1 MLEFI
6 FIISFFI
13 LIFLLNYYSE
23 KKNLLTNKTGELH
36 QSFTS
41 SEMVPLL
48 GGIYLFYG
56 FFIILYQLSLIN
68 VFLIAIFFLIGFFSD
83 LKLIRSP
90 NFRLVLQFIVI
101 AIFVF
106 YNQLEITNTRIYFL
120 DSLLEIKYFN
130 ILFVIFCILVIVNGS
145 NFIDGVN
152 TNVIGYYIIISAILI
167 FLGLTNELSENINN
181 LYLWIFFCSVVYT
194 LNFFNKIYLG
204 DSGAYFLGFIYSII
218 LINTYLL
225 NQNISPFFIVL
236 LLWYPGFENLF
247 SLIRKLRINRSP
259 MKPDQN
265 HLHQLIFLF
274 IKSKFKINKKKANTV
289 SGSLINLYNL
299 IIFTISIQDIH
310 NTQLQILLISLNV
323 TIYSSIYVR
332 LFNLKLGNNLGN

>member
-1 MLEFI
+1 MIESI
-6 FIISFFI
+6 FVISFFI
-13 LIFLLNYYSE
+13 LIFLLNHYS
-23 KKNLLTNKTGELH
+23 KKKFLLTNKTGDLH

-41 SEMVPLL
+41 SEVVPLL

-56 FFIILYQLSLIN
+56 FFIIFYELSLMNIL
-68 VFLIAIFFLIGFFSD
+68 LISVFFLIGLFSD
-83 LKLIRSP
+83 LKLIKAP

-101 AIFVF
+101 SIFVF
-106 YNQLEITNTRIYFL
+106 YNQLEIINTRIYFL

-130 ILFVIFCILVIVNGS
+130 TLFVVFCILIIINGS

-167 FLGLTNELSENINN
+167 FLGLTNELSKNINN

-274 IKSKFKINKKKANTV
+274 IRLKFKIDKKKTNTI

-299 IIFTISIQDIH
+299 LIFTISIQDIH
-310 NTQLQILLISLNV
+310 NTQLQILLILLNV
-323 TIYSSIYVR
+323 LVYCSIYICLLR
-332 LFNLKLGNNLGN
+332 IKLKK

>member
-1 MLEFI
+1 MIEFI
-6 FIISFFI
+6 FVILFFI
-13 LIFLLNYYSE
+13 LIFLLNHYSK
-23 KKNLLTNKTGELH
+23 KKNLLTNKTGDLH

-41 SEMVPLL
+41 SEVVPLL

-56 FFIILYQLSLIN
+56 FFIIFYELSLIN
-68 VFLIAIFFLIGFFSD
+68 VLLISVFFLIGLFSD
-83 LKLIRSP
+83 LKLIKSP

-101 AIFVF
+101 SIFVF
-106 YNQLEITNTRIYFL
+106 YNKLEIINTRIYFL

-130 ILFVIFCILVIVNGS
+130 TLFVIFCILVIVNGS

-167 FLGLTNELSENINN
+167 FLGFTSQLFENVDNFYIWMFICFII
-181 LYLWIFFCSVVYT
+181 YI

-204 DSGAYFLGFIYSII
+204 DSGAYFLGFIFSFF
-218 LINTYLL
+218 LIKLYLL
-225 NQNISPFFIVL
+225 NQDISPFFIVL

-247 SLIRKLRINRSP
+247 SLLRKLRINRSP
-259 MKPDQN
+259 MKPDKN
-265 HLHQLIFLF
+265 HLHQLIFLL

-332 LFNLKLGNNLGN
+332 LFRLKLGNNLGN

>member
-1 MLEFI
+1 MIESI
-6 FIISFFI
+6 FVISFFI
-13 LIFLLNYYSE
+13 LIFLLNHYS
-23 KKNLLTNKTGELH
+23 KKKFLLTNKTGDLH

-41 SEMVPLL
+41 SEVVPLL

-56 FFIILYQLSLIN
+56 FFIIFYELSLMNIL
-68 VFLIAIFFLIGFFSD
+68 LISVFFLIGLFSD
-83 LKLIRSP
+83 LKLIKAP

-101 AIFVF
+101 SIFVF
-106 YNQLEITNTRIYFL
+106 YNQLEIINTRIYFL

-130 ILFVIFCILVIVNGS
+130 TLFVVFCILIIINGS

-274 IKSKFKINKKKANTV
+274 IRLKFKIDKKKTNTI

-299 IIFTISIQDIH
+299 LIFTISIQDIH
-310 NTQLQILLISLNV
+310 NTQLQILLILLNV
-323 TIYSSIYVR
+323 LVYCSIYICLLR
-332 LFNLKLGNNLGN
+332 IKLKK

>member
-1 MLEFI
+1 MTQSI

-13 LIFLLNYYSE
+13 LIYLLNHYSK
-23 KKNLLTNKTGELH
+23 KKNLLTNKTGDLH

-41 SEMVPLL
+41 SEVVPLL

-56 FFIILYQLSLIN
+56 FFIIFYELPLMNILLIS
-68 VFLIAIFFLIGFFSD
+68 VFFLIGLFSD
-83 LKLIRSP
+83 LKLIKSP

-101 AIFVF
+101 SIFVF
-106 YNQLEITNTRIYFL
+106 YNKLEIINTRIYFL

-130 ILFVIFCILVIVNGS
+130 ILFVIFCILIIVNGS

-167 FLGLTNELSENINN
+167 FLGFTSQLFENVDNFYIWMFICFII
-181 LYLWIFFCSVVYT
+181 YI
-194 LNFFNKIYLG
+194 LNFCNKIYLG
-204 DSGAYFLGFIYSII
+204 DSGAYFLGFIFSFF
-218 LINTYLL
+218 LIKLYLL

-247 SLIRKLRINRSP
+247 SLLRKLRINRSP

-274 IKSKFKINKKKANTV
+274 IKSKFIINKKKANTV
-289 SGSLINLYNL
+289 TGSLINLYNL

-310 NTQLQILLISLNV
+310 NTQLQILLIFLNV
-323 TIYSSIYVR
+323 TIYSLIYVR
-332 LFNLKLGNNLGN
+332 LFGLKLRNNLGS

>member
-1 MLEFI
+1 MIESI
-6 FIISFFI
+6 FVISFFI
-13 LIFLLNYYSE
+13 LIFLLNHYS
-23 KKNLLTNKTGELH
+23 KKKSLLTNKTGDLH
-36 QSFTS
+36 QSLTS
-41 SEMVPLL
+41 SEVIPLL

-56 FFIILYQLSLIN
+56 FFIIFYELSLMN
-68 VFLIAIFFLIGFFSD
+68 VLLISVFFLIGLFSD
-83 LKLIRSP
+83 LKLIKSP
-90 NFRLVLQFIVI
+90 NFRLFLQFIVI
-101 AIFVF
+101 SIFVF
-106 YNQLEITNTRIYFL
+106 YNQLEIINTRIYFL

-130 ILFVIFCILVIVNGS
+130 TLFVVFCILIIINGS

-167 FLGLTNELSENINN
+167 FLGLTNELSKNINN

-274 IKSKFKINKKKANTV
+274 IRLKFKIDKKKQ
-289 SGSLINLYNL
+289 
-299 IIFTISIQDIH
+299 IQF
-310 NTQLQILLISLNV
+310 LEV
-323 TIYSSIYVR
+323 
-332 LFNLKLGNNLGN
+332 

>member
-1 MLEFI
+1 MFEFI
-6 FIISFFI
+6 FLISFFI
-13 LIFLLNYYSE
+13 LIFLLDYYSK
-23 KKNLLTNKTGELH
+23 KKNLLTNKTGEFH

-41 SEMVPLL
+41 SEVVPLL
-48 GGIYLFYG
+48 GGVYLFYG
-56 FFIILYQLSLIN
+56 FFIILYQMSLIN
-68 VFLIAIFFLIGFFSD
+68 VFLISTFFLIGFFSD
-83 LKLIRSP
+83 LKIIKSP
-90 NFRLVLQFIVI
+90 NFRLIFQFIVI
-101 AIFVF
+101 ATFVF
-106 YNQLEITNTRIYFL
+106 YNQLEVINTRINFL

-152 TNVIGYYIIISAILI
+152 TNVIGYYIIVSAII
-167 FLGLTNELSENINN
+167 IYLGFSSQLFENTYHFYI
-181 LYLWIFFCSVVYT
+181 WISICFTIYV
-194 LNFFNKIYLG
+194 LNFCNKIYLG
-204 DSGAYFLGFIYSII
+204 DSGAYFLGFIFSFL
-218 LINTYLL
+218 LIKLYLL

-247 SLIRKLRINRSP
+247 SLLRKLRINRSP

-299 IIFTISIQDIH
+299 IIFTISAQDIN
-310 NTQLQILLISLNV
+310 NTEFQILLILLNLILYSLV
-323 TIYSSIYVR
+323 YSR
-332 LFNLKLGNNLGN
+332 LFKSKLRNNL

>member
-1 MLEFI
+1 MNILL
-6 FIISFFI
+6 IS
-13 LIFLLNYYSE
+13 
-23 KKNLLTNKTGELH
+23 
-36 QSFTS
+36 
-41 SEMVPLL
+41 V
-48 GGIYLFYG
+48 
-56 FFIILYQLSLIN
+56 
-68 VFLIAIFFLIGFFSD
+68 FFLIGLFSD
-83 LKLIRSP
+83 LKLIKAP

-101 AIFVF
+101 SIFVF
-106 YNQLEITNTRIYFL
+106 YNQLEIINTRIYFL

-130 ILFVIFCILVIVNGS
+130 TLFVVFCILIIINGS

-274 IKSKFKINKKKANTV
+274 IRLKFKIDKKKTNTI

-299 IIFTISIQDIH
+299 LIFTISIQDIH
-310 NTQLQILLISLNV
+310 NTQLQILLILLNV
-323 TIYSSIYVR
+323 LVYCSIYICLLR
-332 LFNLKLGNNLGN
+332 IKLKK

>member
-6 FIISFFI
+6 FLISFFF
-13 LIFLLNYYSE
+13 LIFLLDYYSK

-41 SEMVPLL
+41 SEVVPLL
-48 GGIYLFYG
+48 GGLYLFYG
-56 FFIILYQLSLIN
+56 FFIILCQFSSINIILIST
-68 VFLIAIFFLIGFFSD
+68 FFLIGFFSD
-83 LKLIRSP
+83 LKIIKSP
-90 NFRLVLQFIVI
+90 NFRLIFQFIVI
-101 AIFVF
+101 ATFVF
-106 YNQLEITNTRIYFL
+106 YNQLEIINTRIFFL

-152 TNVIGYYIIISAILI
+152 TNVIGYYIIISAII
-167 FLGLTNELSENINN
+167 IYLGFTSQLFENI
-181 LYLWIFFCSVVYT
+181 YHFYIWIFVCFTIYV
-194 LNFFNKIYLG
+194 LNFCNKIYLG
-204 DSGAYFLGFIYSII
+204 DSGAYFLGFIFSFL
-218 LINTYLL
+218 LIKLYLI

-247 SLIRKLRINRSP
+247 SLLRKLRINRSP

-274 IKSKFKINKKKANTV
+274 IKSKFKINKKKANTA

-299 IIFTISIQDIH
+299 MIFTISTQDIH
-310 NTQLQILLISLNV
+310 NTQFQILLILLNLI
-323 TIYSSIYVR
+323 IYSLVYLR
-332 LFNLKLGNNLGN
+332 LFKMKLRNNL

>member
-13 LIFLLNYYSE
+13 LIFLFNYYSM

-36 QSFTS
+36 QSLTS
-41 SEMVPLL
+41 DDVVPLL
-48 GGIYLFYG
+48 GGVYLFYG
-56 FFIILYQLSLIN
+56 FFIILYQLSLTNI
-68 VFLIAIFFLIGFFSD
+68 FLISTFFLIGFFSD
-83 LKLIRSP
+83 LKIIKSP
-90 NFRLVLQFIVI
+90 NFRLVFQFIVV

-106 YNQLEITNTRIYFL
+106 YNQLEIVNTRIYFL

-167 FLGLTNELSENINN
+167 FLGLTNELSKNINN

-274 IKSKFKINKKKANTV
+274 IRLKFKIDKKKTNTI

-310 NTQLQILLISLNV
+310 NTQLQILLILLNV
-323 TIYSSIYVR
+323 LVYCSIYICLLR
-332 LFNLKLGNNLGN
+332 IKLKK

>member
-274 IKSKFKINKKKANTV
+274 IRLKFKIDKKKTNTI

-299 IIFTISIQDIH
+299 LIFTISIQDIH
-310 NTQLQILLISLNV
+310 DTQLQILLILLNV
-323 TIYSSIYVR
+323 LVYCSIYICLLR
-332 LFNLKLGNNLGN
+332 IKLKK

>member
-6 FIISFFI
+6 FVISFFI

-41 SEMVPLL
+41 SEVVPLL
-48 GGIYLFYG
+48 GGVYLFYG

-68 VFLIAIFFLIGFFSD
+68 VFLISSFFLIGFFSD
-83 LKLIRSP
+83 IKIIKSP
-90 NFRLVLQFIVI
+90 NFRLVFQFIVI

-106 YNQLEITNTRIYFL
+106 YNQLEIINTRIYFL

-130 ILFVIFCILVIVNGS
+130 ILFVIFCILIIVNGS

-152 TNVIGYYIIISAILI
+152 TNVIGYYIIVSSIII
-167 FLGLTNELSENINN
+167 YLGFTNQLFEN
-181 LYLWIFFCSVVYT
+181 VYNFYIWVFICFT
-194 LNFFNKIYLG
+194 IYILNFCNKIYLG
-204 DSGAYFLGFIYSII
+204 DSGAYFLGFIFSYL
-218 LINTYLL
+218 LIKLYFL
-225 NQNISPFFIVL
+225 NQNMSPFFIVL

-247 SLIRKLRINRSP
+247 SLLRKLKINRSP

-274 IKSKFKINKKKANTV
+274 IKSKFKINKEIINTI
-289 SGSLINLYNL
+289 SGSLINFYNL
-299 IIFTISIQDIH
+299 IIFAISTQDIT
-310 NTQLQILLISLNV
+310 NTKFQILLILLNLI
-323 TIYSSIYVR
+323 IYTLIYVR
-332 LFNLKLGNNLGN
+332 LFRLKLRNNLGA

>member
-1 MLEFI
+1 MIESI
-6 FIISFFI
+6 FVISFFI
-13 LIFLLNYYSE
+13 LIFLLNHYS
-23 KKNLLTNKTGELH
+23 KKKFLLTNKTGDLH

-41 SEMVPLL
+41 SEVVPLL

-56 FFIILYQLSLIN
+56 FFIIFYELSLMNIL
-68 VFLIAIFFLIGFFSD
+68 LISVFFLIGLFSD
-83 LKLIRSP
+83 LKLIKAP

-101 AIFVF
+101 SIFVF
-106 YNQLEITNTRIYFL
+106 YNQLEIINTRIYFL

-130 ILFVIFCILVIVNGS
+130 TLFVVFCILIIINGS

-274 IKSKFKINKKKANTV
+274 IRLKFKIDKKKTNTI

-299 IIFTISIQDIH
+299 LIFTISIQDIH
-310 NTQLQILLISLNV
+310 DTQLQILLILLNV
-323 TIYSSIYVR
+323 LVYCSIYICLLR
-332 LFNLKLGNNLGN
+332 IKLKK